1 MGAWLLAPALAL
13 AILAAT
19 VAACSQ
25 DEIPEIRNNDEQ
37 LTVASDA
44 GRPTPP
50 MSQTRQSAQD
60 PDVGESLTDVQQQSP
75 TQAIEQVALAKSP
88 PSANQPVSVVAVDMP
103 PAPSGPFDSNSL
115 KVLAN
120 MATRDSRLMLSSLTV
135 LVDETAQR
143 LLPNFTNLA
152 RAFTIVVPNDV
163 QHLSIHGVPAR
174 PDQSAVEYRG
184 PDGVLLIDASWD
196 TPGLQ
201 LPLPEVGVREVDIW
215 VKHGAKTVAY
225 HLRIVRTAPT
235 NAEPPCAANGMGR
248 SEPQPQT
255 VEITSTP
262 VTVPS
267 NPHEYFVL
275 YLRGQS
281 DDDIE
286 TPVSVTLGRM
296 GTTTLSERLPAL
308 PTDRYRVE
316 RFLVADP
323 ADIDGDCIDDLT
335 ELADLTRLNPLNPT
349 PLFDSPHG
357 VSTIPTRDVFDQLSY
372 HKDQTPDDFAY
383 VKFILLDMETDRPRV
398 YFVNSQQHR
407 YHLSFREAVGLEP
420 SGAGMLSGTIV
431 RHPDRVARNG
441 ASAEYH
447 FEFWPYTQYRF
458 DVVERAQTVLAA
470 NMPLLEDNL
479 AYYVPSVAIPA
490 YERESASYQKSRVG
504 VVFDENILPELGFV
518 SLNPAE
524 GFGLL
529 RLMDPGE
536 RPNPRDI
543 VIYEALPNELP
554 RVAGIT
560 TTVPQTPLSHV
571 NLRAAQDGV
580 PNAFIH
586 AALDVTEI
594 GNFVDKYVRYE
605 VTTNGWS
612 MREASRAEVDEFY
625 AASRPVDVQR
635 PQRDLLVTEITPLS
649 EIEFDDWT
657 AFGVKAAN
665 LAVLG
670 RLGLPTGAIP
680 DGFAVP
686 FFFYDEFMQ
695 HNGFYTEIKS
705 ILADSD
711 FQSDLSVQET
721 RLKEFRKLIRGAP
734 MPRWMMDDLAE
745 LQASFP
751 EGTSI
756 RCRSSTN
763 NEDLPGFSGAGL
775 YDSRTQHPDEG
786 HIAKCIKQVY
796 ASLWNF
802 RAFVERDF
810 HRVDHLSTAMAVLT
824 HPNYSGELAN
834 GVAVSFDPVNADP
847 DAYYVNVQVG
857 EDLVTNPMALSVPE
871 EISLPAN
878 GEAIFLASSNQT
890 AEGEQIMSNEH
901 LLQFRKHLAAI
912 HEHFE
917 ALYNP
922 ASDEPFAIEVE
933 FKITADNVLAI
944 KQVRPWIFYDSSSV
958 SPARTL
964 YLP

>member
-1 MGAWLLAPALAL
+1 MRAWLLAL

-19 VAACSQ
+19 IAACSQ
-25 DEIPEIRNNDEQ
+25 DDIPEVRNNDEQ
-37 LTVASDA
+37 LTAANDA
-44 GRPTPP
+44 GQPTPA
-50 MSQTRQSAQD
+50 MSPTRQSAQD
-60 PDVGESLTDVQQQSP
+60 PDVGESPTDVQQQSP
-75 TQAIEQVALAKSP
+75 TQAIEPDASATST
-88 PSANQPVSVVAVDMP
+88 PSAAQSVSVVAVNMP

-120 MATRDSRLMLSSLTV
+120 MATGDTRLMLSSLTV
-135 LVDETAQR
+135 LVDEAPQR
-143 LLPNFTNLA
+143 LLPMCSNTA
-152 RAFTIVVPNDV
+152 RAFSVAVPNDV
-163 QHLSIHGVPAR
+163 QHLTIRGVPAR

-184 PDGVLLIDASWD
+184 PDGVLLIDADWD

-201 LPLPEVGVREVDIW
+201 LPLPEVGVRDMEIW
-215 VKHGAKTVAY
+215 VKHGVETVAY

-235 NAEPPCAANGMGR
+235 NAEPPCAADGIGQR
-248 SEPQPQT
+248 EPPPQT
-255 VEITSTP
+255 VEFTSTP
-262 VTVPS
+262 LTVPS

-281 DDDIE
+281 DDDAE

-296 GTTTLSERLPAL
+296 GTTTISERLPAL
-308 PTDRYRVE
+308 PADRYRVE
-316 RFLVADP
+316 RYLVADP

-335 ELADLTRLNPLNPT
+335 ELADPTRLNPLNPT
-349 PLFDSPHG
+349 PLFDSTHG
-357 VSTIPTRDVFDQLSY
+357 VSIISTRDVFDQLSY
-372 HKDQTPDDFAY
+372 RKDEAPDDFAY

-398 YFVNSQQHR
+398 YFVNSEQHR
-407 YHLSFREAVGLEP
+407 YHLSFRQAVGLEP
-420 SGAGMLSGTIV
+420 SGAGMLNGTIV

-447 FEFWPYTQYRF
+447 FEFWPYTHYRF

-470 NMPLLEDNL
+470 SMPLLKDNL
-479 AYYVPSVAIPA
+479 AYYVPNVAIPA
-490 YERESASYQKSRVG
+490 YERESASYQESRVG
-504 VVFDENILPELGFV
+504 VVFDENILPERGFV
-518 SLNPAE
+518 SLNAAE
-524 GFGLL
+524 GFGRL

-543 VIYEALPNELP
+543 VIYKALPNELP
-554 RVAGIT
+554 RVAGII

-571 NLRAAQDGV
+571 NLRAVQDGV

-586 AALDVTEI
+586 GALDLTEI
-594 GNFVDKYVRYE
+594 GNFVDTYVRYE

-635 PQRDLLVTEITPLS
+635 PQRDLSVTEIAPLS

-657 AFGVKAAN
+657 GFGVKSAN

-686 FFFYDEFMQ
+686 FHFYDEFMQ

-705 ILADSD
+705 MLADPD
-711 FQSDLSVQET
+711 FRSDLNVQEDQ
-721 RLKEFRKLIRGAP
+721 LKEFRKLIRGAP

-810 HRVDHLSTAMAVLT
+810 HRVDHLLTAMAVLT
-824 HPNYSGELAN
+824 HPNYSDELAN

-871 EISLPAN
+871 EVLLRAD

-890 AEGEQIMSNEH
+890 AEGKQIMSNEH
-901 LLQFRKHLAAI
+901 LLQLRNHLDAI

-917 ALYNP
+917 TLYNP
-922 ASDEPFAIEVE
+922 APDEPFAIEVE

-964 YLP
+964 DLP

>member
-1 MGAWLLAPALAL
+1 M
-13 AILAAT
+13 
-19 VAACSQ
+19 
-25 DEIPEIRNNDEQ
+25 
-37 LTVASDA
+37 
-44 GRPTPP
+44 
-50 MSQTRQSAQD
+50 RQSAQD
-60 PDVGESLTDVQQQSP
+60 ADVGESLTDVQQQSP
-75 TQAIEQVALAKSP
+75 TQAIEPNASATST
-88 PSANQPVSVVAVDMP
+88 PSDDQPVSAVAEDVP
-103 PAPSGPFDSNSL
+103 PAPSGPFDSNSF

-120 MATRDSRLMLSSLTV
+120 MATRDTRLMLSSLTV

-143 LLPNFTNLA
+143 LLPMFTNAA
-152 RAFTIVVPNDV
+152 RAFTVAVPNDV

-174 PDQSAVEYRG
+174 PDQSAVEYRD
-184 PDGVLLIDASWD
+184 PDGVLLIDANWD

-201 LPLPEVGVREVDIW
+201 LPLPEVGVRDIDIW
-215 VKHGAKTVAY
+215 VKHGAETVAY

-235 NAEPPCAANGMGR
+235 NAEPPCASNGMGQR
-248 SEPQPQT
+248 ESQPQS
-255 VEITSTP
+255 VEQSVEQSVALTSTP
-262 VTVPS
+262 LTVPS

-281 DDDIE
+281 DDDAE
-286 TPVSVTLGRM
+286 TPVAVTLGRF

-308 PTDRYRVE
+308 PADRYRVE
-316 RFLVADP
+316 RYRVADP

-335 ELADLTRLNPLNPT
+335 ELADPTRLNPLNPT

-357 VSTIPTRDVFDQLSY
+357 VSIISTRSAFDQLSY
-372 HKDQTPDDFAY
+372 HKDESPDDFAY

-398 YFVNSQQHR
+398 YFINSDQHR
-407 YHLSFREAVGLEP
+407 YHLSFRQAVGLEP

-447 FEFWPYTQYRF
+447 FEFWPYTHYRF
-458 DVVERAQTVLAA
+458 DVVERTQTVLAA
-470 NMPLLEDNL
+470 SMPLLKDNL
-479 AYYVPSVAIPA
+479 AYYVPEVAIPA
-490 YERESASYQKSRVG
+490 YERESASYQESRVG
-504 VVFDENILPELGFV
+504 VVFDENILPARGFV

-524 GFGLL
+524 GFGFL
-529 RLMDPGE
+529 RFMDPGE

-554 RVAGIT
+554 RVAGII

-571 NLRAAQDGV
+571 NLRAVQDGV

-586 AALDVTEI
+586 DALDLTEI

-625 AASRPVDVQR
+625 AASRPLDVQR
-635 PQRDLLVTEITPLS
+635 PQRDLSVTEIAPLS
-649 EIEFDDWT
+649 EIEFDGWT
-657 AFGVKAAN
+657 RFGVKAAN

-670 RLGLPTGAIP
+670 RLGLPAGAIP

-686 FFFYDEFMQ
+686 FYFYDEFMQ

-705 ILADSD
+705 MLADPD
-711 FQSDLSVQET
+711 FQSDLNVQEDQ
-721 RLKEFRKLIRGAP
+721 LQEFRQLIRGAP

-824 HPNYSGELAN
+824 HPNYSDELAN

-847 DAYYVNVQVG
+847 DAFYVNVQVG
-857 EDLVTNPMALSVPE
+857 EDLVTNPSALSVPE
-871 EISLPAN
+871 EVLLRAN

-901 LLQFRKHLAAI
+901 LRQLRKHLAAI
-912 HEHFE
+912 HEHFK

-922 ASDEPFAIEVE
+922 APDDPFAIEIE

-944 KQVRPWIFYDSSSV
+944 KQVRPWIF
-958 SPARTL
+958 
-964 YLP
+964 